1 MDGLAFYRLTQVPR
15 KETRK
20 RKVDPKVEE
29 VEESGVEYR
38 CANCSSINLVSS
50 KSTIQCTRCDW
61 RILEKGRKTQVVL
74 KAV

>member
-1 MDGLAFYRLTQVPR
+1 MDGLAFYRLTHVPR

-20 RKVDPKVEE
+20 RKVETKVEE
-29 VEESGVEYR
+29 ITESGVEYR
-38 CANCSSINLVSS
+38 CANCSAINLVSS
-50 KSTIQCTRCDW
+50 TSNIQCTRCDW